1 MKTLDLSGWNI
12 GKVTVT
18 IQMFLRCNNLKT
30 IYTSNQW
37 GDNSQV
43 TSSSGMFVG
52 CTNLSGAIEYS
63 SSKVDISY
71 ANYDTGYFTYK
82 NYE

>member
-1 MKTLDLSGWNI
+1 
-12 GKVTVT
+12 
-18 IQMFLRCNNLKT
+18 MFLRCNNLKT

-71 ANYDTGYFTYK
+71 ANYDTG
-82 NYE
+82 

>member
-1 MKTLDLSGWNI
+1 
-12 GKVTVT
+12 
-18 IQMFLRCNNLKT
+18 MFLRCNNLKT

-43 TSSSGMFVG
+43 TSSSGMFSG
-52 CTNLSGAIEYS
+52 CTNLSGAIEYDA
-63 SSKVDISY
+63 SKVDVTY
-71 ANYDTGYFTYK
+71 ANYDIGYFTYK